1 MNIKTRLNPKY
12 SSAELKY
19 YFNDRVQSS
28 PSLETAYPVGVIDIK
43 VEAWSDGKK
52 IATLNL

>member
-1 MNIKTRLNPKY
+1 MNPKY